1 MIGILCR
8 FLFQS
13 IHSFTEKLLAL
24 LILVRFLIKFETT
37 IVKVFSLLKIVYNIN
52 FYTIFQNGLLS
63 VEISDNLNFVLS
75 NLEHPYLL
83 LNKLENT
90 LIVKLKQIY
99 EDLQSSKSFFFVIS
113 IKISLSKI
121 IS

>member
-83 LNKLENT
+83 LSKLENT
-90 LIVKLKQIY
+90 LVVKLKQIY